1 VSILHLLDVD
11 LFALGARRFKGGH
24 GGCCACSMCVL
35 YVFVDRGDHGA
46 TNAKMVNSSL
56 TRVEVASVR
65 LLIADCCRVQSSLT
79 LSAQVRKMGG
89 MNGKSAFH
97 AGL

>member
-1 VSILHLLDVD
+1 
-11 LFALGARRFKGGH
+11 
-24 GGCCACSMCVL
+24 MCVL

-46 TNAKMVNSSL
+46 ADAKMVNFGFS
-56 TRVEVASVR
+56 RVELASIR